1 VVGLEDKGDIIM
13 ADKRYEFSK
22 KDKDQKY
29 ETFRGPIIP
38 NSRNDLYTFSREGD
52 RLDLLANEFYKDP
65 RYWWVLA
72 EANNVGKG
80 TMIVPS
86 GLQLRIPF
94 PITDLLDRLREV
106 EENK

>member
-52 RLDLLANEFYKDP
+52 RLDLLAQQFYNDP
-65 RYWWVLA
+65 RQWWIIA
-72 EANNVGKG
+72 EANNLGKG
-80 TMIVPS
+80 SFAMQP
-86 GLQLRIPF
+86 GLQLRIPR
-94 PITDLLDRLREV
+94 PEEPLQDGLLNA
-106 EENK
+106 EEER

>member
-1 VVGLEDKGDIIM
+1 MSLD
-13 ADKRYEFSK
+13 RYQFTK
-22 KDKDQKY
+22 INQDRY
-29 ETFRGPIIP
+29 RI
-38 NSRNDLYTFSREGD
+38 SRYPKFPKQQSDLYIISREGD
-52 RLDLLANEFYKDP
+52 RLDLLANEFYEDP

-80 TMIVPS
+80 TMAVPS